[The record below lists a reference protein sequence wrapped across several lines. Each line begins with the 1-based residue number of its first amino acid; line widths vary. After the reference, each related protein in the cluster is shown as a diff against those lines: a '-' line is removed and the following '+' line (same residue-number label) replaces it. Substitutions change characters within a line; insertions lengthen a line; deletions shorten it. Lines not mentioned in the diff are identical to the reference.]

1 MGKANCNHTAK
12 PRAAEDLLLDDDVC
26 WLPLEPVH
34 RQWCDRIGNYGLAT
48 RDLNQALAQAGRLPC
63 MIRSLST
70 GERRRL
76 ESTAWAG
83 DRQANIQTTAGPPEL
98 SELKVLAGR
107 VYPGTGPLAFGLVY
121 RPYPGDTIF
130 KRTWP
135 GWAFYVSRVAF
146 EAIWPPAG
154 GTPVEGPL
162 RPVDRAKVV
171 LRALYPTKAQMPR
184 SLKEAT
190 KAVVTKCEQR
200 RWQPVSSDT
209 VQRAAEQLGYRAPR
223 KHQ

>member
-1 MGKANCNHTAK
+1 MGKANGNHTAK
-12 PRAAEDLLLDDDVC
+12 PRAAEDLLLDDDAC
-26 WLPLEPVH
+26 WLPLEPAH

-98 SELKVLAGR
+98 SELKVLAERSGR
-107 VYPGTGPLAFGLVY
+107 LPVGRIGAVYEAERLKGHPRDIERPAGPGPLENGVTWYPGTGPLA
-121 RPYPGDTIF
+121 
-130 KRTWP
+130 
-135 GWAFYVSRVAF
+135 
-146 EAIWPPAG
+146 
-154 GTPVEGPL
+154 PVEEPL